1 MKSISTAFLNDGDA
15 ASNSKQKVVGFVC
28 RQCRRFTEI
37 RTADGSVVRANV
49 RPDLIVGAPVCVQR
63 FNQLRDGSWDGAI
76 VACELPVIAKPDRR
90 ALAIIDEANTAG
102 GMGEPK
108 NISDWKLGAVKTFV
122 LGLLLDAAGYR
133 PIFIADP
140 KNRHAFL
147 HHRPSAAAIEL
158 IARCPRWS
166 RPPARDWGDIS
177 GKDRA
182 DRTELSL
189 LRDNPSSILVTSDRF
204 RGADLKA
211 EFPELHS
218 RDFRARIYAPRL
230 EGNIMSIPALGVS
243 MRIPLP
249 VFQPL
254 MPEMV

>member
-1 MKSISTAFLNDGDA
+1 
-15 ASNSKQKVVGFVC
+15 
-28 RQCRRFTEI
+28 
-37 RTADGSVVRANV
+37 
-49 RPDLIVGAPVCVQR
+49 
-63 FNQLRDGSWDGAI
+63 
-76 VACELPVIAKPDRR
+76 VIAKPDRR
-90 ALAIIDEANTAG
+90 ALAIVDEANTAG
-102 GMGEPK
+102 EGEPK
-108 NISDWKLGAVKTFV
+108 CISDWRLGAIQTFT
-122 LGLLLDAAGYR
+122 LGILLDCAGYL
-133 PIFIADP
+133 PIFVADP
-140 KNRHAFL
+140 KDRQAFR

-166 RPPARDWGDIS
+166 RPPARDWGDLS

-182 DRTELSL
+182 DRTALSL
-189 LRDNPSSILVTSDRF
+189 LRDDPSSILVTSDRF

-230 EGNIMSIPALGVS
+230 EGNIMSIPDLGLS